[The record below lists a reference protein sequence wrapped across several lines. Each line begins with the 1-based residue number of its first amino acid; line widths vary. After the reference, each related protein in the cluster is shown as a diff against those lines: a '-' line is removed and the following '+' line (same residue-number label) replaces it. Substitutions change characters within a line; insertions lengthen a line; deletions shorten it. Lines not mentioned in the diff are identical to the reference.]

1 MADRLVPVYT
11 DGEQGFKE
19 STVEGYNYPL
29 EGAKSYYS
37 GGAGLLSTAHDYGK
51 FIQMLVNEGTY
62 NGHHLLS
69 RKTVELMT
77 KDQVGDLRE
86 QSGFGLGFGITTKE
100 GSKKRLSSPGNFWWS
115 GYFSTSFWI
124 DPVEDLVAVLM
135 TQKHPDSHGEIH
147 DKFKVLTY
155 QAIVE

>member
-11 DGEQGFKE
+11 DGEHGFKE
-19 STVEGYNYPL
+19 SPVEGYNYPL

-100 GSKKRLSSPGNFWWS
+100 GSKKWLSSPGNFWWS

-135 TQKHPDSHGEIH
+135 TQKHPDKHGEIH